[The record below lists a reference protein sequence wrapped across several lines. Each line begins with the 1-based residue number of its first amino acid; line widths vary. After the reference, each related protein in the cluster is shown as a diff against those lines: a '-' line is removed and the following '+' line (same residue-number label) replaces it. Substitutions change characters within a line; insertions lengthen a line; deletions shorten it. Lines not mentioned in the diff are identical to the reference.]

1 MLFSLLK
8 DCAQQ
13 KCITL
18 VRLMKLIMSVKMNGK
33 GDDDNYNDEI
43 NSGRK
48 KIPTDMI
55 FRHYLN

>member
-1 MLFSLLK
+1 
-8 DCAQQ
+8 
-13 KCITL
+13 
-18 VRLMKLIMSVKMNGK
+18 MSVKMNGK